1 MNDTKNFEF
10 KQTNDALAELSE
22 LLVKLNESATE
33 KKKQLVAQDTTQ
45 KAECFEIEQRLEL
58 LRASS
63 QNIINNID
71 NVITKLDKVL
81 VNDGT
86 SNNNN

>member
-45 KAECFEIEQRLEL
+45 KAERFEIEQRLEL

-63 QNIINNID
+63 QNIINNVD